1 MFACR
6 GKFRAGFSPGQPSQL
21 DVVHVIQVASAVFC
35 SQRKDVGSPRGQCR
49 VAKWDLS
56 GLFMESLSAK
66 HWRKTPLKCKRWE
79 YKADRRKFGALVS
92 CVQACAG
99 LESVRHFSSPVSS
112 APEPPFCLRKDH
124 GGNAGCQQARRI
136 WKKTWAS
143 PHWMGQYFVISY
155 LSAVLALYCQAIW
168 MPPGLMC
175 LFSCHSKGSWEY
187 LSSFSR
193 CRTEAKWHI
202 QSYPENLRWSK
213 ELVSF
218 LLD

>member
-1 MFACR
+1 MSGTFPPLLPLPPSHPFVWGRITEAMQDASR
-6 GKFRAGFSPGQPSQL
+6 QGFG
-21 DVVHVIQVASAVFC
+21 
-35 SQRKDVGSPRGQCR
+35 
-49 VAKWDLS
+49 
-56 GLFMESLSAK
+56 
-66 HWRKTPLKCKRWE
+66 
-79 YKADRRKFGALVS
+79 
-92 CVQACAG
+92 
-99 LESVRHFSSPVSS
+99 
-112 APEPPFCLRKDH
+112 
-124 GGNAGCQQARRI
+124 
-136 WKKTWAS
+136 KKTWAS
-143 PHWMGQYFVISY
+143 LHWMGQYFVISY

-218 LLD
+218 LLDYALATEPFFLLDFARGVRLISFRAVSGSVGFHTVMGGFVQPHHESLWWIHLCFPANTSRSILARKRARLLLY